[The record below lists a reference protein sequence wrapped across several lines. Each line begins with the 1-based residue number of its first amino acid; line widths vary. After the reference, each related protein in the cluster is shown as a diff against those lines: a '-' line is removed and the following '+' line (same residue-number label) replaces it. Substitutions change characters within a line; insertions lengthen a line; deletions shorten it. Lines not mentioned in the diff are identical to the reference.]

1 MTALSSPVLPLHRAI
16 VAVDVEGSTTRT
28 NPAKAQLRH
37 NMYDVLESALREC
50 GIVEQ
55 HRDELVDRGDGVLVL
70 VHPVDHLPKTLL
82 LNVFIPALIQ
92 LVADHNAHQPNHW
105 FRLRSAVHAGE
116 VHFDRRGAF
125 GEAID
130 ITCRLLDAPELKVQ
144 LRQTTAPLVLVVS
157 DDIYRSLVRHRY
169 DGIDDRDFEPMVHVE
184 VAGNPHRGWVYVPPA
199 PFTTVRATA

>member
-1 MTALSSPVLPLHRAI
+1 MTALSPVLPLHRAI
-16 VAVDVEGSTTRT
+16 VAVDVECSTTRT
-28 NPAKAQLRH
+28 NPAKAELRQ

-55 HRDELVDRGDGVLVL
+55 HRDELVDRGDGALVL

-82 LNVFIPALIQ
+82 LNLFIPALIQ
-92 LVADHNAHQPNHW
+92 LVADHNAHKPNHW

-144 LRQTTAPLVLVVS
+144 LSQTTAPLVLVVS
-157 DDIYRSLVRHRY
+157 DDIYRSLVRH
-169 DGIDDRDFEPMVHVE
+169 
-184 VAGNPHRGWVYVPPA
+184 
-199 PFTTVRATA
+199 